1 MPSFGWAGC
10 AWGDRSHGLSGP
22 FGDPRDRSL
31 WPRGLKHSRTSKRL
45 VLTQAARLKDKDKK
59 KQEQGDGR
67 PRTGRERTLSHTA
80 ARSQASEQVTT
91 RYTAPSPR
99 SATTRCLRHPVF
111 NNRAGPVHRNWG
123 ARPRQQKLLLRGPRV
138 GLGNSLRAATVNML
152 RTKRDPV

>member
-1 MPSFGWAGC
+1 M
-10 AWGDRSHGLSGP
+10 
-22 FGDPRDRSL
+22 
-31 WPRGLKHSRTSKRL
+31 
-45 VLTQAARLKDKDKK
+45 LTQAARLKDKDKK

-111 NNRAGPVHRNWG
+111 NTTE
-123 ARPRQQKLLLRGPRV
+123 RGLCKET
-138 GLGNSLRAATVNML
+138 GEQDLGNRSCF
-152 RTKRDPV
+152 